1 MYLPLKLILGE
12 KLTLDTEI
20 LYNKRMT
27 TSILFAMHDGYI
39 LTIFLTPVF
48 IILKI
53 CFQNSNHHRY

>member
-27 TSILFAMHDGYI
+27 TSILFAMRDGYI